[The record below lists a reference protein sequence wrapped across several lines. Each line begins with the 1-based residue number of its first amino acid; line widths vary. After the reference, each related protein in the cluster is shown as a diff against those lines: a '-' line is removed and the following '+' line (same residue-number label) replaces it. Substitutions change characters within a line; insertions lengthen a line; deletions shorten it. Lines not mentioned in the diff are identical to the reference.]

1 MVVLWCSGVVVVW
14 WCSGGVVVLWLHEP
28 IENISSFQKSKY

>member
-1 MVVLWCSGVVVVW
+1 MEVLWCGGVVEVL
-14 WCSGGVVVLWLHEP
+14 WCCGGVVVWWLHEP